1 MSNLNIQ
8 LTDLLTS
15 HPQLI
20 SQADLDWWENL
31 SDYWKELLSEY
42 PYAYHKEFS
51 QEFVD
56 ENHPL
61 VLAKMTKGFNLD
73 EYDDLEDISPLSY
86 LTQLE
91 NLGFVHNHVEDISS
105 LSLLGNLKFLH
116 IFTDTIDDFSPIA
129 SMTSLENLTIYTS
142 DGVKNLDF
150 LTKLVNLER
159 LRIDLS
165 GTDIP
170 DLSALT
176 KLRELEIHYPG
187 SMHNLKTLPQ
197 LERLYIM
204 PNLDGNLDGITESNV
219 KEVYISY
226 FIFGNSNEELAEI
239 LPEFLR
245 EAILKDIKV
254 SFTKET
260 GI

>member
-61 VLAKMTKGFNLD
+61 VLAKMTKGFIFD
-73 EYDDLEDISPLSY
+73 SYADLEDISPLSH

-91 NLGFVHNHVEDISS
+91 KLNLIGVNKVSNISPLTSLKNLKHLEIFDGSGFYVNFPVLSEMPQLEY
-105 LSLLGNLKFLH
+105 LSLFGTNF
-116 IFTDTIDDFSPIA
+116 DS
-129 SMTSLENLTIYTS
+129 
-142 DGVKNLDF
+142 LDF
-150 LTKLVNLER
+150 LTGLVNLEF
-159 LRIDLS
+159 LQLGDIDCDL
-165 GTDIP
+165 P
-170 DLSALT
+170 DLSNLT
-176 KLRELEIHYPG
+176 KLKELDICAIG
-187 SMHNLKTLPQ
+187 SLYNVKT
-197 LERLYIM
+197 I
-204 PNLDGNLDGITESNV
+204 PNLQTFRVFGINGIEGVLESNI
-219 KEVYISY
+219 KDVYINY
-226 FIFGNSNEELAEI
+226 NALGHLDPEEGYENFMN
-239 LPEFLR
+239 FLIN
-245 EAILKDIKV
+245 ATHAG
-254 SFTKET
+254 TKIHFEN
-260 GI
+260 